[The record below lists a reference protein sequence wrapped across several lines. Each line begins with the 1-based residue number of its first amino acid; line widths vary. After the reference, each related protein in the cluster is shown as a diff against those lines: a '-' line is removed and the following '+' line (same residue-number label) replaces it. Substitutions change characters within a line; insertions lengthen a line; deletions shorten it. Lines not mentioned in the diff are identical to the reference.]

1 MDFRNSDTE
10 FSQPCTAVGAGLDL
24 ATSMSRQLR
33 PCPDCG
39 ATIGDRHRTGCD
51 IERCHH
57 CRWQAFGCL
66 HFDPNDARR
75 QALNGKW
82 PGEDDC
88 ERLDF
93 FVNGDP
99 DFPDLN
105 RLFTDC
111 VWDADTGR
119 WERRRRGYIVTSI
132 RPTTANLAVRR
143 PIVPLFLLHSIGLR
157 DNRQTSRS
165 YGTVAPYSSSSS
177 SDRT

>member
-1 MDFRNSDTE
+1 MTPAEIKARRVFALRLFYALRAHYPNKYVALSI
-10 FSQPCTAVGAGLDL
+10 QPRDVALG
-24 ATSMSRQLR
+24 
-33 PCPDCG
+33 
-39 ATIGDRHRTGCD
+39 
-51 IERCHH
+51 
-57 CRWQAFGCL
+57 WL

-75 QALNGKW
+75 QAWNGKW

-119 WERRRRGYIVTSI
+119 WERK
-132 RPTTANLAVRR
+132 
-143 PIVPLFLLHSIGLR
+143 
-157 DNRQTSRS
+157 Q
-165 YGTVAPYSSSSS
+165 
-177 SDRT
+177 